1 MPLKRNPNSNPDST
15 DRESGLVRLEG
26 LEAIRQFIHHRVAEA
41 RRRLWILSP
50 DLDAFIYNDPDL
62 VDAVSALARRS
73 RHADVR
79 ILIQDS
85 RSLPSGGHRLVDLA
99 LRISSRIHLRRQ
111 PPDETRLDES
121 MVLIDSGGYL
131 HQRRAADPVAMA
143 DAYAPPRVQTL
154 EGRFRTFWTHAM
166 PDPELRRLKI

>member
-1 MPLKRNPNSNPDST
+1 MSQRRNPNSSPDSPE
-15 DRESGLVRLEG
+15 RESGLLRLDG
-26 LEAIRQFIHHRVAEA
+26 LEAIRGFVHSQVAAA

-50 DLDAFIYNDPDL
+50 DLNPLIYDDPGL
-62 VDAVSALARRS
+62 VDAISTLARRS

-99 LRISSRIHLRRQ
+99 LRISSRIQLRRR
-111 PPDETRLDES
+111 PPDEARLSEA

-131 HQRRAADPVAMA
+131 HQHRTEDPVAMA

-154 EGRFRTFWTHAM
+154 EGRFRTFWTHAV

>member
-1 MPLKRNPNSNPDST
+1 MPLKRKPNTTHTPNEE
-15 DRESGLVRLEG
+15 RRGVMRLEG
-26 LEAIRQFIHHRVAEA
+26 LEAIRDFIHEHAPQA

-50 DLDAFIYNDPDL
+50 DLSPYIYDDPEL

-111 PPDETRLDES
+111 PPDEARLDEA
-121 MVLIDSGGYL
+121 MLLIDSGVYL
-131 HQRRAADPVAMA
+131 HQIRAVTPVAMA
-143 DAYAPPRVQTL
+143 DAWSPPRVQTL
-154 EGRFRTFWTHAM
+154 EGRFRNLWTHAI